1 MKKESRL
8 VDLSSSYSWPT
19 STSSSSCLSY
29 RLINR
34 SFRRLCRGSS
44 RDRIDPVPVLTGKGG
59 GKSLRWPPINLEA
72 GLQTASKRVTLE
84 RASRHS
90 PRSRTRID
98 ARPVSMSVVGRG
110 GCATRRWGGCS
121 IASSWR
127 QSNPF
132 PTSLQ
137 PSSPHLCVCPCAGP
151 ARNPSPFNPLFS
163 TFSFH
168 PLRSGRNR
176 PRCPFPTTPRLDH
189 PSFSISLS
197 FSQVQPVDRPP
208 RINLNPHYG
217 K

>member
-19 STSSSSCLSY
+19 STSTSSCLSY

-151 ARNPSPFNPLFS
+151 ARNPSPFNPLLPS
-163 TFSFH
+163 T
-168 PLRSGRNR
+168 PLREE
-176 PRCPFPTTPRLDH
+176 
-189 PSFSISLS
+189 
-197 FSQVQPVDRPP
+197 
-208 RINLNPHYG
+208 
-217 K
+217 